1 MSFKTTCTFVTADDC
16 RVDLTVNNVS
26 EAQAAW
32 EAQNWRDEVAQAES
46 VTGQF
51 PCLGFARTDQPTTYL
66 NISGEEGGRF
76 LLMLHVV
83 AKPGV
88 LGIFGRDAA
97 DLDIHGASADQVR
110 LFIQQ
115 FFTLDTHALCAW
127 AQSVPQN

>member
-1 MSFKTTCTFVTADDC
+1 MKFDITCCFVSADGH
-16 RVDLTVNNVS
+16 RTELTVNDVS

-51 PCLGFARTDQPTTYL
+51 PCLGFARTAQPTTYL
-66 NISGEEGGRF
+66 NISGEEGDRF

-88 LGIFGRDAA
+88 LGIFGREAA

-127 AQSVPQN
+127 AKSIPKN